1 MLDDPSAQPP
11 EQDNTPIDTP
21 DSVEESS
28 GFLDGLM
35 GAFEAKPE
43 EAPDVDAQPE
53 VKTEEKPTQD
63 QKPEED
69 PDLADLPKSVSEKT
83 KVGWKELKTAK
94 RTIEE
99 ERDKLKSELETL
111 RTQPKTDANNA
122 EIEKIKQI
130 KQELETYRTKA
141 TEYEQRMA
149 LVDVTQTE
157 EYQTT
162 IGKPLEQAEHLI
174 GEYAKEYQIN
184 VADIA
189 AAAMQDNPLARNKAL
204 AEMASNM
211 NTFDQQEFHKLVTNA
226 RDLYLRSEQAKS
238 KASETLKYI
247 EAQRQQK
254 AEEAK
259 QYSLKQ
265 REEASTKVW
274 GGLEANLGFLKDL
287 PEKDKI
293 LADARS
299 ADIANSP
306 PDVQAYAA
314 YAAVLLPTMK
324 NQMEAQAKKIAELE
338 ASIAKRSGAS
348 PKVSNGGAQIETS
361 DSDDSFESGFEKLFP
376 GR

>member
-43 EAPDVDAQPE
+43 EAPEAPEAE

-122 EIEKIKQI
+122 EIEKI

-306 PDVQAYAA
+306 PDVQFYVAA
-314 YAAVLLPTMK
+314 AGALLPSMK
-324 NQMEAQAKKIAELE
+324 KTIEAQAKEIAELK
-338 ASIAKRSGAS
+338 ASFAKRSGAS
-348 PKVSNGGAQIETS
+348 PKVGGGGGAQIETS
-361 DSDDSFESGFEKLFP
+361 DSDESFEDGFGKLFP

>member
-1 MLDDPSAQPP
+1 
-11 EQDNTPIDTP
+11 
-21 DSVEESS
+21 
-28 GFLDGLM
+28 
-35 GAFEAKPE
+35 
-43 EAPDVDAQPE
+43 
-53 VKTEEKPTQD
+53 
-63 QKPEED
+63 
-69 PDLADLPKSVSEKT
+69 
-83 KVGWKELKTAK
+83 
-94 RTIEE
+94 
-99 ERDKLKSELETL
+99 
-111 RTQPKTDANNA
+111 
-122 EIEKIKQI
+122 
-130 KQELETYRTKA
+130 LETYRTKA

-174 GEYAKEYQIN
+174 GEYAKEYQLN

-247 EAQRQQK
+247 ESQRQQK

-299 ADIANSP
+299 ADIASSP

-361 DSDDSFESGFEKLFP
+361 DSDESFESGFEKLFP

>member
-43 EAPDVDAQPE
+43 EAPEAPEPE

-122 EIEKIKQI
+122 EIEKIKQ
-130 KQELETYRTKA
+130 ELETYRTKA

-174 GEYAKEYQIN
+174 GEYAKEYQLN

-299 ADIANSP
+299 ADIANFP
-306 PDVQAYAA
+306 PDVQFYVAA
-314 YAAVLLPTMK
+314 AGALLPSMK

-361 DSDDSFESGFEKLFP
+361 DSDESFESGFEKLFP

>member
-28 GFLDGLM
+28 GFLNGLM
-35 GAFEAKPE
+35 GAFETKPE
-43 EAPDVDAQPE
+43 EAPEADAQPE

-122 EIEKIKQI
+122 EIEKI

>member
-43 EAPDVDAQPE
+43 EAPEADAQPE

-99 ERDKLKSELETL
+99 ERDKLKAELETL
-111 RTQPKTDANNA
+111 RTQPKTEANNA
-122 EIEKIKQI
+122 EIEKI

-174 GEYAKEYQIN
+174 GEYAKEYQLN

-204 AEMASNM
+204 AEMTSSMDTYN
-211 NTFDQQEFHKLVTNA
+211 QQEFHKLVTSA

-247 EAQRQQK
+247 ESQRQQK

-361 DSDDSFESGFEKLFP
+361 DSDESFEDGFQKLFP

>member
-43 EAPDVDAQPE
+43 EAPEADAQPE
-53 VKTEEKPTQD
+53 VKTEQRPTQD

-122 EIEKIKQI
+122 EIEKIKQ
-130 KQELETYRTKA
+130 ELETYRTKA

-174 GEYAKEYQIN
+174 GEYAKEYQLN

-299 ADIANSP
+299 ADIASSP

-361 DSDDSFESGFEKLFP
+361 DSDESFEDGFGKLFP